1 MACEAISDEVRAIQI
16 EADVPAL
23 ARRWNTDF
31 QFTEQQERFRGE
43 VRDFLRKELTPEFLR
58 DIGARPPAYLAYSP
72 EFTRKLVQKGW
83 LGIGWPTE
91 YGGQGRPYMEQ
102 LVYNEELGYHGA
114 PIGCHFLAETIA
126 GPTLMMVGS
135 PEQKKEYLPR
145 ILAGEITFCL
155 GYTEPGAGSDLAS
168 LQTSAVANGDDYVIS
183 GQKMFITLAQH
194 AHYCLLAARTD
205 PDAPKHRGISL
216 FIVDMK
222 TPGITARP
230 TLTIG
235 DMLVNDIFLDDVRV
249 PKTAIVGE
257 ENKGWNHLGIA
268 LDYERAYSAAAAAY
282 LQRTLE
288 ELLEYARE
296 TRHNGQPL
304 SKDPRVRHK
313 LAQLATE
320 LEVGRMFGYRVAWLL
335 EKGNVP
341 FHEASIGKVFTSE
354 LERRLTSIGMEIAG
368 LYGQLKEKSKW
379 APLQGSM
386 ERACQL
392 AFMVTI
398 GGGTSEIQRSIIAI
412 MGLGLPRQ

>member
-1 MACEAISDEVRAIQI
+1 VRQ
-16 EADVPAL
+16 
-23 ARRWNTDF
+23 
-31 QFTEQQERFRGE
+31 
-43 VRDFLRKELTPEFLR
+43 
-58 DIGARPPAYLAYSP
+58 PAYLAYSP
-72 EFTRKLVQKGW
+72 EFTRKLAQKGW
-83 LGIGWPTE
+83 LGLGWPKE
-91 YGGQGRPYMEQ
+91 YGGQGRPYREQ

-126 GPTLMMVGS
+126 GPTLMRVGS
-135 PEQKKEYLPR
+135 PEQKKEYLPQ
-145 ILAGEITFCL
+145 ILAGETTFCL

-168 LQTSAVANGDDYVIS
+168 LQARAVAKGNDYVIS
-183 GQKMFITLAQH
+183 GQKMFITLAHH

-216 FIVDMK
+216 FIMDMK
-222 TPGITARP
+222 TTGITVRP

-257 ENKGWNHLGIA
+257 KNQGWNYLGTA

-282 LQRTLE
+282 LQRTFE
-288 ELLEYARE
+288 ALLEYAKE
-296 TRHNGQPL
+296 TRRNGQPL

-313 LAQLATE
+313 LAQLAIE
-320 LEVGRMFGYRVAWLL
+320 LQVGRMFGYRVAWLL
-335 EKGNVP
+335 EKGGVP

-354 LERRLTSIGMEIAG
+354 LERRLTSIGMEITG
-368 LYGQLKEKSKW
+368 LYGQLREGSQW

-412 MGLGLPRQ
+412 MGLGLPRR